1 MEDSGKWLLYTSSR
15 YAPMEE
21 QSDKQWTERRDEGEL
36 VSVSIYYRENTT
48 ESLDF
53 QRHQRQI
60 PYYSGRKVHMKL
72 GAEKTD
78 TGQSATGPQ
87 SKPEGSDK
95 SQTKSEGS
103 TR

>member
-1 MEDSGKWLLYTSSR
+1 MEDAGKWLLYTSSR
-15 YAPMEE
+15 YRPMEE

-72 GAEKTD
+72 DAEKTD
-78 TGQSATGPQ
+78 TGQSATAPPPK
-87 SKPEGSDK
+87 SEGSDK
-95 SQTKSEGS
+95 TQPEAEGRS
-103 TR
+103 R